1 MQVSIETTSGLERRL
16 TITVPSNDVDS
27 KVNAKLQEY
36 APNVQ
41 LNGFRNGKVPFKV
54 IKQRYGKGVRQEVLG
69 EVMSQSFYEAVTENK
84 LKPAGQPEVDAKV
97 DKEGK
102 DLEFTATF
110 EVYPELTVGG
120 TDKLEITKPVASI
133 ETADVD
139 NMIDML
145 RKQQAGWAEANKA
158 AALEDRVNID
168 FEGFK
173 DGEAFDGGKGEGT
186 DLVLGSGQMI
196 PGFEDGLVGAKAGEE
211 KTLELTFPEEYHAEE
226 LKGAA
231 VEFKV
236 KVNKVEEQELPE
248 LNAELFQ
255 KFGVKAENEEDF
267 RAEVT
272 TNMERELK
280 QAAANK
286 VKNQVM
292 DGLLA
297 QNEVQ
302 VPKALVTNE
311 IQALKQQALQQF
323 GGMQSGLDAS
333 FLPDD
338 MFTEQAEKRVA
349 LGLLL
354 QAYTE
359 AESIEADSA
368 KVDAK
373 IEEMASTYEDPKEVI
388 EYYASNEQAKQSVES
403 LVLEDMIIEKIL
415 ESATVTE
422 ETSSYEEVMKP
433 DAPAEAE
440 A

>member
-16 TITVPSNDVDS
+16 TITVPANNVDS
-27 KVNAKLQEY
+27 KVDAKLHEY

-41 LNGFRNGKVPFKV
+41 LNGFRNGKVPFRV
-54 IKQRYGKGVRQEVLG
+54 IKQRYGKGVRDEVLG

-84 LKPAGQPEVDAKV
+84 LKPAGQPEVATKV
-97 DKEGK
+97 DKAGK

-110 EVYPELTVGG
+110 EVYPEIVVSGL
-120 TDKLEITKPVASI
+120 DKISVTKPTASV

-139 NMIDML
+139 KMIDML
-145 RKQQAGWAEANKA
+145 RKQQAGWSEADKA

-173 DGEAFDGGKGEGT
+173 DGEAFEGGAGEDT

-196 PGFEDGLVGAKAGEE
+196 PGFEDGLVGKKAGEE
-211 KTLELTFPEEYHAEE
+211 AVLNLSFPEEYHAEE

-236 KVNKVEEQELPE
+236 KVNKVEVQELPE
-248 LNAELFQ
+248 LSVELYE
-255 KFGVKAENEEDF
+255 KFGVKAETEEEF
-267 RAEVT
+267 RKEVT
-272 TNMERELK
+272 SNMERELK
-280 QAAANK
+280 QARGNK
-286 VKNQVM
+286 IKNQVM

-297 QNEVQ
+297 NNEVQ
-302 VPKALVTNE
+302 IPKALVSSE
-311 IQALKQQALQQF
+311 IQTLKQQTLQQF
-323 GGMQSGLDAS
+323 GGAQSGLDTS

-338 MFTEQAEKRVA
+338 MFVEQAEKRVG

-354 QAYTE
+354 QAYI
-359 AESIEADSA
+359 ESESLEVDEDKVSA
-368 KVDAK
+368 R
-373 IEEMASTYEDPKEVI
+373 IEEMASTYENPQEVI
-388 EYYASNEQAKQSVES
+388 DYYAQNEEQKQAVES
-403 LVLEDMIIEKIL
+403 LVLEDMVIEKIL

-433 DAPAEAE
+433 QAPAEE
-440 A
+440 